1 VSAPRVYVPHVKA
14 AADFEASRP
23 HGDVA
28 LPDDESHH
36 LGRVLRLKSGDPL
49 VIFDGRGASWDAE
62 IVAGG
67 KHVTAKLLHARPP
80 APDPPARVTLAI
92 GLLKGDAMDNVVR
105 DATALGVAEIIPMA
119 TRHAVVP
126 KRARGGEAIARW
138 QRVAVASA
146 KQCGQ
151 MTLPAIAA
159 VTGLAEVLHREN
171 ATKLMCVEPA
181 LGGADVSAIA
191 SDSILILI
199 GPEGGWAEEEI
210 QAARA
215 VGAHTITLGRL
226 TLRAELAP
234 VVAITR
240 VFAALQS

>member
-1 VSAPRVYVPHVKA
+1 VSAPRVYMPDVS
-14 AADFEASRP
+14 AADFETSRP
-23 HGDVA
+23 SGGTIA

-36 LGRVLRLKSGDPL
+36 IGRVMRLKSGDPI
-49 VIFDGRGASWDAE
+49 VIFNGRGASWDAE
-62 IVAGG
+62 IAGSG
-67 KHVTAKLLHARPP
+67 KHVTAKIMHARPP
-80 APDPPARVTLAI
+80 APLPTARLTLAI
-92 GLLKGDAMDNVVR
+92 GLVKGDAMDNVVR
-105 DATALGVAEIIPMA
+105 DATALDVAEVIPMVTA
-119 TRHAVVP
+119 HSVVP
-126 KRARGGEAIARW
+126 KRARGSEAIARW

-151 MTLPAIAA
+151 MTLPVIAG
-159 VTGLAEVLHREN
+159 VTDLAGVLHREN

-215 VGAHTITLGRL
+215 AGAHTITLGRL

-234 VVAITR
+234 VVAITK
-240 VFAALQS
+240 VWSALTA